1 METTCVPLVGG
12 ILKSME
18 RTFVHK
24 SIEKTQKFKYFWVF
38 FEAALKYAN
47 AFLSISAAGLSN
59 GCELPQPM
67 PTHAQAVCIG

>member
-1 METTCVPLVGG
+1 MRAASKDN

-38 FEAALKYAN
+38 
-47 AFLSISAAGLSN
+47 SG
-59 GCELPQPM
+59 P
-67 PTHAQAVCIG
+67 VCSMQKLFWL

>member
-1 METTCVPLVGG
+1 MRAASKDN

-38 FEAALKYAN
+38 SALLCGMQKL
-47 AFLSISAAGLSN
+47 FLASAPEGF
-59 GCELPQPM
+59 
-67 PTHAQAVCIG
+67 